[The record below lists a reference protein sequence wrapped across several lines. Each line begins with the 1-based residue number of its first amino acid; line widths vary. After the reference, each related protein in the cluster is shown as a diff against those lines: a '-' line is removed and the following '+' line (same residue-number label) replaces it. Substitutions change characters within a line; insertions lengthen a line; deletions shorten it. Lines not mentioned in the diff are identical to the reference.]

1 MVGSPPAADRLVTLS
16 NWQGPPWN
24 RWSFQHV
31 GQLIPSARI
40 SRGDG
45 PVLELPD
52 DPRDID
58 QLPFRTVAGTSSTLG
73 SHLEASYTDGFLA
86 LHHGRIVAEQYSNG
100 MTRGTRHLLQSVS
113 KSLTGAL
120 AGALAGSGA
129 LDPAGLVTDQVPMLR
144 GTSFEGA
151 TVRHLLDMTA
161 GTRFSE
167 DYDDPASDVRRYETA
182 AGWQPAGDGGAGSD
196 LAAYIAGLPNR
207 SAHGEAFA
215 YRSILTDVLAMVV
228 EGSSAERFADAM
240 SGLLWSRIGAE
251 HDAEITVDRHG
262 NAMSDGGISV
272 TLRDLARFGQ
282 LYLLGGSLERP
293 AGPAGGL
300 GSRHALRRRG
310 LPEHLPGI
318 AGSGR
323 RHGLAGAT
331 GVRAAGPLPQS
342 VVGAGPRGGDHDG
355 LGHLRAVRLRGRGAG
370 RGAGQALVAAAPLDP
385 TIAADTLRAFASL
398 AAHLG
403 DRLGSRRTAPAMTT
417 SRRPC
422 SCRCWPR

>member
-1 MVGSPPAADRLVTLS
+1 MVGSPPAADRRVTLS

-45 PVLELPD
+45 PILELPD

-100 MTRGTRHLLQSVS
+100 MTRDTRHLLQSVS

-129 LDPAGLVTDQVPMLR
+129 LDPGGLVTDHVPMLR

-167 DYDDPASDVRRYETA
+167 DYDDPASDVRRYEIA

-196 LAAYIAGLPNR
+196 LAAYIAGLPSR

-228 EGSSAERFADAM
+228 EGASAERFADAM

-282 LYLLGGSLERP
+282 LYLLDGRSSGRQVLPAAWVADTRFADEACRSIFLASLE
-293 AGPAGGL
+293 A
-300 GSRHALRRRG
+300 
-310 LPEHLPGI
+310 
-318 AGSGR
+318 
-323 RHGLAGAT
+323 AGAT
-331 GVRAAGPLPQS
+331 GSPAQQACAPRGHYRNQWWVLDP
-342 VVGAGPRGGDHDG
+342 GAGIMMGSGIY
-355 LGHLRAVRLRGRGAG
+355 
-370 RGAGQALVAAAPLDP
+370 GQYVYVDAARDVVLAKLSSLPLPLDP

-403 DRLGSRRTAPAMTT
+403 DPA
-417 SRRPC
+417 
-422 SCRCWPR
+422 

>member
-1 MVGSPPAADRLVTLS
+1 MVGSPPAAEGLVTLS

-24 RWSFQHV
+24 RWSFQHI

-45 PVLELPD
+45 SVLELPD

-58 QLPFRTVAGTSSTLG
+58 QLPFRTIAGASSTLG
-73 SHLEASYTDGFLA
+73 AHLEASYTDGFLA
-86 LHHGRIVAEQYSNG
+86 LHHGRIVAEQSSNG
-100 MTRGTRHLLQSVS
+100 MTQGTRHLLQSVS

-120 AGALAGSGA
+120 AGALVGSGA
-129 LDPAGLVTDQVPMLR
+129 LDPEGLVTDHLPVLR

-167 DYDDPASDVRRYETA
+167 DYEDPASDVRRYEIA
-182 AGWQPAGDGGAGSD
+182 AGWQPAPDGQAGSD

-215 YRSILTDVLAMVV
+215 YRSILTDVLAMVI

-240 SGLLWSRIGAE
+240 SSLLWSRIGAE

-282 LYLLGGSLERP
+282 LYLLGGSL
-293 AGPAGGL
+293 GGL
-300 GSRHALRRRG
+300 QVLPSAWVDDTRFADQACRSIFLAALD
-310 LPEHLPGI
+310 ED
-318 AGSGR
+318 
-323 RHGLAGAT
+323 GAT
-331 GVRAAGPLPQS
+331 GSPAQQACAPLGHYRNQWWVLDP
-342 VVGAGPRGGDHDG
+342 GAGIMMGTGIYGQYIYVDAARDVVLAKLSSLPR
-355 LGHLRAVRLRGRGAG
+355 
-370 RGAGQALVAAAPLDP
+370 PLDP
-385 TIAADTLRAFASL
+385 TIAVDTLRAFASL
-398 AAHLG
+398 AAHLDSG
-403 DRLGSRRTAPAMTT
+403 
-417 SRRPC
+417 C
-422 SCRCWPR
+422 

>member
-1 MVGSPPAADRLVTLS
+1 MVGSPPAAESLVTLS

-52 DPRDID
+52 EPRDID
-58 QLPFRTVAGTSSTLG
+58 DLPFRTTAGTSLTLG
-73 SHLEASYTDGFLA
+73 AHLEASYTDGFVV
-86 LHHGRIVAEQYSNG
+86 LHHGRIVTEQYRNG

-120 AGALAGSGA
+120 VGAAVGSGA
-129 LDPAGLVTDQVPMLR
+129 LDPEGLVTDYVPVLR
-144 GTSFEGA
+144 STSFEGA

-167 DYDDPASDVRRYETA
+167 DYDDPGSDVRRYEIA
-182 AGWQPAGDGGAGSD
+182 AGWQPTADGQTGID
-196 LAAYIAGLPNR
+196 LAAYIGGLPNE

-228 EGSSAERFADAM
+228 EGSTGERFADAM
-240 SGLLWSRIGAE
+240 SRLLWSRMGAE
-251 HDAEITVDRHG
+251 QDAEITVDRHG

-282 LYLLGGSLERP
+282 LYLLGGTP
-293 AGPAGGL
+293 GGL
-300 GSRHALRRRG
+300 QVLPSAWVDDTRFADEACRSMFLASLGAAGAKGSPAQLACAPLGHYRNQWWVLD
-310 LPEHLPGI
+310 PEAGI
-318 AGSGR
+318 MMGSGIYGQYVYADAAR
-323 RHGLAGAT
+323 DVVLAKLSS
-331 GVRAAGPLPQS
+331 LPK
-342 VVGAGPRGGDHDG
+342 
-355 LGHLRAVRLRGRGAG
+355 
-370 RGAGQALVAAAPLDP
+370 PLDP
-385 TIAADTLRAFASL
+385 TIAADTLRAFASV
-398 AAHLG
+398 ASHLG
-403 DRLGSRRTAPAMTT
+403 G
-417 SRRPC
+417 
-422 SCRCWPR
+422 